1 MPGVRDI
8 FCQRSVNYRYTSLI
22 GYQSQSISNERQICN
37 TLPSKQAVAGSSPV
51 SRSTDTT
58 SLFAG

>member
-8 FCQRSVNYRYTSLI
+8 FCQSSVNNRDICLI

-51 SRSTDTT
+51 SRSTV
-58 SLFAG
+58 